1 MDVGSPVTHVIF
13 ECNNIGIE
21 PLRIC
26 KILPSCSCVGVRSS
40 KDIARPGEGL
50 DLDATLINAEKT
62 DRNVSIY
69 VLVAGAHRTYGYYL
83 TAITRV
89 PSPFTET
96 SISAPKNC
104 LYWFTDEPPL
114 SKQIHIAGNIGDK
127 KLLIKQLKSDAARSN
142 FTCKVGAIKN
152 QYLLDIRPIEGTGEI
167 VEKWHLLYSLGTSDR
182 CYKSEIELSVRK
194 RHTY

>member
-1 MDVGSPVTHVIF
+1 MQLRWGAIIERYSPP
-13 ECNNIGIE
+13 GRG
-21 PLRIC
+21 LRFRC
-26 KILPSCSCVGVRSS
+26 YFDKC
-40 KDIARPGEGL
+40 GE
-50 DLDATLINAEKT
+50 
-62 DRNVSIY
+62 DRQKRFHLRV
-69 VLVAGAHRTYGYYL
+69 VAGAHRTYGYYL

>member
-62 DRNVSIY
+62 D
-69 VLVAGAHRTYGYYL
+69 